1 MTKGCCGTKI
11 KQVYWFYLEWINS
24 QNTSW
29 LFRHGQARFRAQV
42 QVVTPPFN
50 AISGYSRQMEQTTR
64 TLDRWDKTQ
73 KFHHL
78 TTFLKVQA
86 HALKPHLTALVPSDS
101 KICNL
106 HHVWLRGHSQMQP
119 NYWFTFIEC
128 CCLCIILTFAVCSV
142 VSPVRSYWIFSWTK
156 KCKMVTNVCHFV
168 WWVCYENSSLVLQW
182 KCKCS
187 LGSGSEIFGIEL
199 H

>member
-101 KICNL
+101 KICNKCL
-106 HHVWLRGHSQMQP
+106 AQRSLT
-119 NYWFTFIEC
+119 NAAKLLIYIYWFSP
-128 CCLCIILTFAVCSV
+128 SV
-142 VSPVRSYWIFSWTK
+142 HNFDI
-156 KCKMVTNVCHFV
+156 
-168 WWVCYENSSLVLQW
+168 
-182 KCKCS
+182 CS
-187 LGSGSEIFGIEL
+187 LLCCVTCEKLLNIFL
-199 H
+199 NKKV